1 MAPKSEL
8 DGRDEEPEEEGAP
21 RETGQRLPAAKG
33 VDGESHRDD
42 EDRDREDERAWER
55 GGEGRRGGGGESRSQ
70 PAPRETG
77 RREGLRAEELP
88 PPRERL
94 PREGGRGERARGQG
108 RLAVVDHRRVEAER
122 LDRLGELCL
131 INQ

>member
-1 MAPKSEL
+1 MSPARGWLCVCVWMAPESEL

-42 EDRDREDERAWER
+42 EDRDREDE
-55 GGEGRRGGGGESRSQ
+55 G
-70 PAPRETG
+70 P
-77 RREGLRAEELP
+77 EELP